1 MDHQIVYVRGCKRD
15 SLHLRLLQGLPMSP
29 CIFAL
34 MLDEFIKTYKRI
46 SLFVDDVVLVNKSWI
61 EVDMELEVK
70 DSI

>member
-1 MDHQIVYVRGCKRD
+1 VDVRGRKRD
-15 SLHLRLLQGLPMSP
+15 SLHLGLLQGLSMSP

-61 EVDMELEVK
+61 EVDMELEVRQRTLY
-70 DSI
+70 SS